1 MLVHEQIINSTL
13 FQSKKFLLVLM
24 FLVLISSSRGFS
36 QINVVKETDND
47 KINSSSS
54 NTTKGGGQKGFIP
67 VQCKSGSA
75 EGMCL
80 SGEECFRRG
89 GQLGKACRTVDHY
102 CCSFVQT
109 CGDTSRELASYF
121 RSPDYPARSSG
132 TLACD
137 FDLIIQDGICAVRI
151 DFEKVN
157 LARKSG
163 GYCDIDQIFIMN
175 SVDGPTTGQCGPL
188 SGYTTIVAV
197 DPEQSK
203 PLKLAV
209 VIQNENHYRWLIK
222 LTQIP
227 CQQIQRFNK
236 TTKLRMRE
244 NEITLDRSQAQ
255 RRIVSGTDAILHEFP
270 WTVAIGVNQKFFCGG
285 ALISDVFVLTAAHCF
300 LTRNTHIET
309 IVVHLGDHDLTTEN
323 ETHHTLRGVSRI
335 YFHSH
340 FHAFL
345 LANDIALL
353 RLDEPVTFSAAV
365 QPVCLPQLGDSFTDE
380 KATVVGWGVASVS
393 LGIPSPT
400 LQKLQVEVIDNKECT
415 EQIKEKIGNGILG
428 GPLTVEED
436 NVSTL
441 VGIVS
446 FGVTGCA
453 VIPAFPDLYTRISE
467 YVNWIDVNTM

>member
-1 MLVHEQIINSTL
+1 
-13 FQSKKFLLVLM
+13 
-24 FLVLISSSRGFS
+24 
-36 QINVVKETDND
+36 
-47 KINSSSS
+47 
-54 NTTKGGGQKGFIP
+54 
-67 VQCKSGSA
+67 
-75 EGMCL
+75 MCL
-80 SGEECFRRG
+80 TGEQCFSRG
-89 GQLGKACRTVDHY
+89 GQLGKACRTMDYY
-102 CCSFVQT
+102 CCSFMQT
-109 CGDTSRELASYF
+109 CGDTTRELVSYF

-137 FDLIIQDGICAVRI
+137 FDLIIQDNICAVRI

-197 DPEQSK
+197 DPGQSK

-222 LTQIP
+222 LMQIP
-227 CQQIQRFNK
+227 CHQIQRFNITESCGRRNRDQNATVDLIK
-236 TTKLRMRE
+236 QASHPLSSILLWWNAVNRQSMTSQWWDYPEPVYNSFYYKSTKLRMRD
-244 NEITLDRSQAQ
+244 NEISVDRTQAE
-255 RRIVSGTDAILHEFP
+255 RRIVSGTDANVHEFP
-270 WTVAIGVNQKFFCGG
+270 WTAAIGVNHKFFCGG
-285 ALISDVFVLTAAHCF
+285 ALISDLFVLTAAHCF

-335 YFHSH
+335 FFHSH

-353 RLDEPVTFSAAV
+353 QLDEPVTFSVAV
-365 QPVCLPQLGDSFTDE
+365 QPVCLPRFGDSFTDE

-400 LQKLQVEVIDNKECT
+400 LQKLQVEIIDNKECT
-415 EQIKEKIGNGILG
+415 EQIKEKIGNGIVCARPPALEGTCFGDSG
-428 GPLTVEED
+428 GPLTVEDVE